1 MIKFVLCD
9 DSQNILDKLSI
20 MLNNIFK
27 EEKFDAIVEYTTT
40 STSSMLEY
48 LTNHKIDVI
57 LLDININTNKD
68 GLKLAESLRKLNKR
82 TYIIFSTGHLEYI
95 MLAYKYKT
103 FDYLAKPI
111 TYDRLKE
118 TIIRLFDDI
127 NSQTQEYI
135 KIDNK
140 NTLINA
146 SEIQF
151 IKKDGMK
158 LVFHTINRDYETYNS
173 FNKIQNHLPNNY
185 KRCHK
190 SCIANIS
197 QVKDI
202 EPVSGIITFNDG
214 STCNLGPKYKS
225 SIMEVL
231 RKHENL

>member
-1 MIKFVLCD
+1 MIKFALCD

-20 MLNNIFK
+20 MLSDIFK
-27 EEKFDAIVEYTTT
+27 EEKFDAVVEYSTT

-68 GLKLAESLRKLNKR
+68 GLNLAESLRKFDKN

-103 FDYLAKPI
+103 FDYLAKPV

-127 NSQTQEYI
+127 NSQTQKYI
-135 KIDNK
+135 RIDNK
-140 NTLINA
+140 NTLVNA
-146 SEIQF
+146 SEVQF

-158 LVFHTINRDYETYNS
+158 LIFHTISRDYETYSS
-173 FNKIQNHLPNNY
+173 FNKIQNQLPNNY

-197 QVKDI
+197 QIKDI
-202 EPVSGIITFNDG
+202 EPVSSTITFNDG
-214 STCNLGPKYKS
+214 STCSLGPKYKLD
-225 SIMEVL
+225 IMEVL
-231 RKHENL
+231 QNENF

>member
-1 MIKFVLCD
+1 MIKFALCD

-20 MLNNIFK
+20 MLSDIFK
-27 EEKFDAIVEYTTT
+27 EEKFDAVVEYTTT

-68 GLKLAESLRKLNKR
+68 GLNLAESLRKFDKN

-103 FDYLAKPI
+103 FDYLAKPV

-127 NSQTQEYI
+127 NSQTQKYI
-135 KIDNK
+135 RIDNK
-140 NTLINA
+140 NTLVNA
-146 SEIQF
+146 SEVQF

-158 LVFHTINRDYETYNS
+158 LIFHTINHDYETYSS
-173 FNKIQNHLPNNY
+173 FNKIQPQLPNNY

-197 QVKDI
+197 QIKDI
-202 EPVSGIITFNDG
+202 EPVSSTITFNDG
-214 STCNLGPKYKS
+214 STCSLGPKYKLD
-225 SIMEVL
+225 IMEVL
-231 RKHENL
+231 QNENF